1 MPINANKP
9 TIMHACM
16 PVCMHTRV
24 HVCMTIIHA
33 CSTDDWP
40 VCIRLEKCQKLKT
53 IDKYSFNKKRH
64 KMTHIIYNDTDIT
77 HYKHISRYSILG
89 TRI

>member
-1 MPINANKP
+1 
-9 TIMHACM
+9 MH
-16 PVCMHTRV
+16 H
-24 HVCMTIIHA
+24 MTIIHA

-40 VCIRLEKCQKLKT
+40 VCIHLEKCQKLKT

>member
-1 MPINANKP
+1 
-9 TIMHACM
+9 
-16 PVCMHTRV
+16 
-24 HVCMTIIHA
+24 MTNIHGFT
-33 CSTDDWP
+33 CIYTDDWP

-77 HYKHISRYSILG
+77 HYKHISTLVGILG
-89 TRI
+89 THI